1 MSASSGEDGRE
12 DSVAA
17 EETWFRTLFES
28 SPDPAWIIEDHRF
41 VECNA
46 AAIAALGYDS
56 KDEFLDTH
64 PSELSPSRQPDGE
77 DSYAKAERLLA
88 ITQEKGQHRFE
99 WLHQRADGSH
109 FVAEVTLSLIA
120 FRGRQVMYCAWR
132 DITDRKEAE
141 AGLLLARSIME
152 STSEGVLVTDEKGLI
167 ISVNPAFSKIT
178 GYTAEEAIGQKPSLL
193 KSDHHDEA
201 FYRQLWQAVL
211 KDGRWEGEIW
221 NRRKSGEMYPEW
233 LTINRIP
240 AVDGIPVRYASV
252 FHDITEQ
259 RQANARI
266 QYLAFHDALTG
277 LPNRALFQDRLV
289 HAVDRARREGKRLSV
304 TFIDLDGFKEIN
316 DSLGHDV
323 GDLLLQEVAQR
334 IRTRL
339 RRGADTVARLG
350 GDEFVVLME
359 DLKDVEHC
367 ACLAGE
373 IIEDLAAPFQ
383 LRDHPV
389 RVGASVGMAFF
400 PEDGGEA
407 LELMK
412 HADTAMYAAKASG
425 KGVYRFF
432 QPEMLENLNQRI
444 KLETDLRH
452 AIERGALEL
461 HYQPKICVTDGK
473 LRGVEALVRW
483 PHPEHG
489 LVMPQDFIPIAEE
502 TGLIVSLGNWV
513 LAEACR
519 QAAAWRNRGLDIT
532 VAVNVSARQ
541 IAKDR
546 LVDRVAGLLAEHGL
560 PASALQ
566 IELTETALLTA
577 PELATETLDRL
588 REMGVVIAIDDFG
601 TGYSSLAR
609 MRRLPIDLVK
619 IDRSFIENMD
629 NDAKDAEV
637 VRTIVALAKAL
648 GLDIIAEGVESQR
661 QSQILHD
668 SGCTVCQGYYFAR
681 PKSVAQLESWLA
693 EDGGRA

>member
-1 MSASSGEDGRE
+1 MNTSRGEDRE
-12 DSVAA
+12 DDSATTGEA
-17 EETWFRTLFES
+17 WFRTLFES
-28 SPDPAWIIEDHRF
+28 SPDPAWIIDKHRF
-41 VECNA
+41 VECNG
-46 AAIAALGYDS
+46 AAIKALGYNS
-56 KDEFLDTH
+56 KDELLDTH
-64 PSELSPSRQPDGE
+64 PSELSPPSQPDGE
-77 DSYAKAERLLA
+77 DSYAKAERMIA
-88 ITQEKGQHRFE
+88 IAQERGRHRFE
-99 WLHQRADGSH
+99 WLHQRADGSL
-109 FVAEVTLSLIA
+109 FFAEVTLSVVA
-120 FRGRQVMYCAWR
+120 FGGRQAMYCAWR
-132 DITDRKEAE
+132 DITERKEAE

-152 STSEGVLVTDEKGLI
+152 STSEGVLVTDANGLI

-178 GYTAEEAIGQKPSLL
+178 GYTAEEAIGRKPSLL
-193 KSDHHDEA
+193 KSDHHDAA

-240 AVDGIPVRYASV
+240 AVDGMPVRYASV

-259 RQANARI
+259 RQANERI

-289 HAVDRARREGKRLSV
+289 HAVERARREKRRLSV
-304 TFIDLDGFKEIN
+304 TFVDLDGFKEIN

-334 IRTRL
+334 IRARL

-367 ACLAGE
+367 ACLAAE
-373 IIEDLAAPFQ
+373 IIEDLGAPFE
-383 LRDHPV
+383 LRGHAV
-389 RVGASVGMAFF
+389 RVGASIGLAFF

-425 KGVYRFF
+425 KGAYRFF

-444 KLETDLRH
+444 KLETELRH
-452 AIERGALEL
+452 AIEDGALEL

-483 PHPEHG
+483 PHPERG
-489 LVMPQDFIPIAEE
+489 LVMPQEFIPVAEE

-519 QAAAWRNRGLDIT
+519 QAAAWRARGLEIT

-546 LVDRVAGLLAEHGL
+546 LVDRVAGLLAEHAL

-588 REMGVVIAIDDFG
+588 REMGVIIAIDDFG

-629 NDAKDAEV
+629 HDAKDAEV

-648 GLDIIAEGVESQR
+648 GLDIIAEGVESRR
-661 QSQILHD
+661 QSEILSD

-681 PKSVAQLESWLA
+681 PQSASQLESWIT

>member
-1 MSASSGEDGRE
+1 MSAHSGEKQAGESARSE
-12 DSVAA
+12 AA
-17 EETWFRTLFES
+17 WFRTLFES
-28 SPDPAWIIEDHRF
+28 LPDPAWIIENHRF

-46 AAIAALGYDS
+46 AALKTLGYRS
-56 KDEFLDTH
+56 KDEFLHTH
-64 PSELSPSRQPDGE
+64 PSELSPSHQPDGE

-88 ITQEKGQHRFE
+88 IAQEQGQHRFE
-99 WLHQRADGSH
+99 WQHKRADGSL
-109 FVAEVTLSLIA
+109 FTAEVTLSVIE
-120 FRGRQVMYCAWR
+120 FHGRQAMYCVWR

-141 AGLLLARSIME
+141 ARLLLARSIME
-152 STSEGVLVTDEKGLI
+152 STSEGVLVTDEHGI
-167 ISVNPAFSKIT
+167 IVSVNPAFTKIT
-178 GYTAEEAIGQKPSLL
+178 GYSAAEAIGRKPSLL

-201 FYRQLWQAVL
+201 FYQALWRRVCEE
-211 KDGRWEGEIW
+211 GRWEGEIW
-221 NRRKSGEMYPEW
+221 NRRKNGEVYPEW

-240 AVDGIPVRYASV
+240 ALDGVPPCYAAV

-259 RQANARI
+259 RQASERI

-289 HAVDRARREGKRLSV
+289 HAVERARREDTRLSV

-323 GDLLLQEVAQR
+323 GDLLLQEVARR
-334 IRTRL
+334 IRAKL
-339 RRGADTVARLG
+339 RRGMDTVARLG

-359 DLKDVEHC
+359 DLKEVEHC
-367 ACLAGE
+367 ACLAAE
-373 IIEDLAAPFQ
+373 IIEDIAAPLQ
-383 LRDHPV
+383 LRGHPV
-389 RVGASVGMAFF
+389 RVGASMGMAFF

-432 QPEMLENLNQRI
+432 QPEMLANLNQRI
-444 KLETDLRH
+444 KLETELRH
-452 AIERGALEL
+452 AIEDGAMEL

-483 PHPEHG
+483 PHPERG
-489 LVMPQDFIPIAEE
+489 LILPQEFIPIAEE

-519 QAAAWRNRGLDIT
+519 QAADWRNRGLAIT

-546 LVDRVAGLLAEHGL
+546 LADRVAGLLAEHGL

-577 PELATETLDRL
+577 PDLATETLNRL
-588 REMGVVIAIDDFG
+588 REMGVIIAIDDFG

-619 IDRSFIENMD
+619 IDRSFIEHMD
-629 NDAKDAEV
+629 SDAKDAEV

-648 GLDIIAEGVESQR
+648 GLDIIAEGVESRR
-661 QSQILHD
+661 QTEILSD

-681 PKSVAQLESWLA
+681 PQSVAQLEVWLA

>member
-1 MSASSGEDGRE
+1 MSAHFGEGQQE
-12 DSVAA
+12 DSVMA
-17 EETWFRTLFES
+17 EEAWFRTLFES
-28 SPDPAWIIEDHRF
+28 SPDPAWIIENHRF

-46 AAIAALGYDS
+46 AALKALGYRS
-56 KDEFLDTH
+56 RDEFLHTH
-64 PSELSPSRQPDGE
+64 PSELSPERQPDGE
-77 DSYAKAERLLA
+77 DSYTKAERLLA
-88 ITQEKGQHRFE
+88 IAQEKGQYRFE
-99 WLHQRADGSH
+99 WQHQRADGSL
-109 FVAEVTLSLIA
+109 FTAEITLSVIA
-120 FRGRQVMYCAWR
+120 FRSRQVMYCAWR

-141 AGLLLARSIME
+141 ARLLLASSIME
-152 STSEGVLVTDEKGLI
+152 STSEGVLVTDENGTI

-178 GYTAEEAIGQKPSLL
+178 GYSAAEAIGQRPSLL

-201 FYRQLWQAVL
+201 FYRQLWQEVL
-211 KDGRWEGEIW
+211 REGRWEGEIW

-240 AVDGIPVRYASV
+240 ALDGVPPRYAAV

-259 RQANARI
+259 RQANERI

-289 HAVDRARREGKRLSV
+289 HAVERARRENRRLSV

-334 IRTRL
+334 IRARM
-339 RRGADTVARLG
+339 RRGVDTVARLG

-359 DLKDVEHC
+359 DLKEVEHC

-373 IIEDLAAPFQ
+373 IIEDLSVPFH
-383 LRDHPV
+383 LRGHPV

-400 PEDGGEA
+400 PEDGNEA

-425 KGVYRFF
+425 KGIYRFF
-432 QPEMLENLNQRI
+432 QPEMLANLNQRI

-452 AIERGALEL
+452 AIEDGALEL

-483 PHPEHG
+483 PHAERG
-489 LVMPQDFIPIAEE
+489 LILPQEFIPIAEE

-519 QAAAWRNRGLDIT
+519 QAADWRARGLQIT
-532 VAVNVSARQ
+532 IAVNVSAHQ

-546 LVDRVAGLLAEHGL
+546 LADRVASLLVEHEL
-560 PASALQ
+560 PATALQ

-577 PELATETLDRL
+577 PELATETLNRL
-588 REMGVVIAIDDFG
+588 REMGVTIAIDDFG

-637 VRTIVALAKAL
+637 VRTIVALAHAL
-648 GLDIIAEGVESQR
+648 GLDIIAEGVESRR
-661 QSQILHD
+661 QSALLND

-681 PKSVAQLESWLA
+681 PQPASQLDGWLA
-693 EDGGRA
+693 EDSGRA

>member
-1 MSASSGEDGRE
+1 
-12 DSVAA
+12 
-17 EETWFRTLFES
+17 
-28 SPDPAWIIEDHRF
+28 
-41 VECNA
+41 
-46 AAIAALGYDS
+46 
-56 KDEFLDTH
+56 
-64 PSELSPSRQPDGE
+64 
-77 DSYAKAERLLA
+77 
-88 ITQEKGQHRFE
+88 
-99 WLHQRADGSH
+99 
-109 FVAEVTLSLIA
+109 
-120 FRGRQVMYCAWR
+120 
-132 DITDRKEAE
+132 
-141 AGLLLARSIME
+141 
-152 STSEGVLVTDEKGLI
+152 
-167 ISVNPAFSKIT
+167 
-178 GYTAEEAIGQKPSLL
+178 
-193 KSDHHDEA
+193 
-201 FYRQLWQAVL
+201 
-211 KDGRWEGEIW
+211 
-221 NRRKSGEMYPEW
+221 MYPEW

-259 RQANARI
+259 RQANERI

-334 IRTRL
+334 IRARL

-373 IIEDLAAPFQ
+373 IIEDLAAPFR
-383 LRDHPV
+383 LRGHPV
-389 RVGASVGMAFF
+389 RVGASIGMAFF

-519 QAAAWRNRGLDIT
+519 QAAEWRNRGLDIT

-577 PELATETLDRL
+577 PELATETLNRL